1 MRLQTAAV
9 ICATVFTTALATAG
23 TSFAFCGTIE
33 KTATAKSQAA
43 ATSLANNAGLREV
56 RKLESSY
63 GRHKV
68 SYKPARLHCYESG
81 HNHKNVTCN
90 IKQNFCVKN

>member
-1 MRLQTAAV
+1 MRLPTATLV
-9 ICATVFTTALATAG
+9 CTTLFASAIATAS

-33 KTATAKSQAA
+33 KTATAGSQAA
-43 ATSLANNAGLREV
+43 ATSIANNAGLREV

-68 SYKPARLHCYESG
+68 SYKPARLHCFESG
-81 HNHKNVTCN
+81 RNHKSVTCN
-90 IKQNFCVKN
+90 IKQNFCVNN